1 MQDYRQ
7 LRVHSNAHALAIAVR
22 GATRRFP
29 RNGYASLRA
38 QMTSAAESISFNIV
52 EGCGADSQKEFA
64 RFLDIAIKSA
74 MELENQLKLAK
85 DYGLL
90 TTRDWESFTESTV
103 DVRRM
108 LYGLV
113 RRVRA
118 TIVSDA
124 ARTQQR
130 TTQKRST
137 QNAKSDSE
145 ARTRL

>member
-7 LRVHSNAHALAIAVR
+7 LRVHANAHALAIAVR

-29 RNGYASLRA
+29 RTGYASLKA

-64 RFLDIAIKSA
+64 RFLDIGIKSA

-85 DYGLL
+85 DYGILRTL
-90 TTRDWESFTESTV
+90 DWEPLSEATV

-108 LYGLV
+108 LYGL
-113 RRVRA
+113 RTKVRA
-118 TIVSDA
+118 SISCKPAV
-124 ARTQQR
+124 TQER
-130 TTQKRST
+130 TTQKR
-137 QNAKSDSE
+137 
-145 ARTRL
+145 